1 MRHNKHK
8 KRGNHSLRRS
18 LIANTLKALV
28 THGAIKTTVEKAKW
42 IKPFADKIITL
53 AKNEANPIES
63 KRRIKSMLQVRFNK
77 LTPKDLKRLKQGDD
91 TVLNDDRKVLGN
103 MKTLAQRF
111 QNRNGGYT
119 RLVKLQ
125 RRRGD
130 DAQECLLEYLEN

>member
-1 MRHNKHK
+1 
-8 KRGNHSLRRS
+8 
-18 LIANTLKALV
+18 
-28 THGAIKTTVEKAKW
+28 
-42 IKPFADKIITL
+42 
-53 AKNEANPIES
+53 
-63 KRRIKSMLQVRFNK
+63 MLQVRFNK

-103 MKTLAQRF
+103 MKNLAERF